1 MQYLKNQVKEGRK
14 HKYLKFYLLS
24 ITQTKNFRE
33 AWNSQFTVQS
43 ADKRGKLN
51 TSEMLKC
58 SVF

>member
-14 HKYLKFYLLS
+14 HKYLKLS
-24 ITQTKNFRE
+24 ITQSKNFRE

-58 SVF
+58 RVF

>member
-14 HKYLKFYLLS
+14 HKYLKLS

-58 SVF
+58 RVF